1 MKIYWPGTDITK
13 GDLVAHY
20 EAIAGY
26 LIPHLEGRPVHMH
39 RFPGGIDGK
48 HFYQRH
54 APAHLPDWIDT
65 VVIESGDDSEHFVM
79 CNNRESLLYLINLGS
94 IDLHPSMARADSPDA
109 PNWSIIDI
117 DAKQS
122 DFKTA
127 VKAAR
132 EVGKVLSGISMVSC
146 VKTSG
151 GDGIHIGI
159 PLEPDYSFAQSRM
172 LAETICRVVAMQ
184 NSKSTTV
191 ERNPS
196 KRGRRVY
203 LDYLQNAKG
212 QTVVAPFVVRPRPG
226 APVSMPILW
235 DVKTRLKCP
244 LSELV

>member
-1 MKIYWPGTDITK
+1 
-13 GDLVAHY
+13 
-20 EAIAGY
+20 
-26 LIPHLEGRPVHMH
+26 
-39 RFPGGIDGK
+39 
-48 HFYQRH
+48 
-54 APAHLPDWIDT
+54 
-65 VVIESGDDSEHFVM
+65 M

-94 IDLHPSMARADSPDA
+94 IDLHPWMARADSPDA

-122 DFKTA
+122 DFKSA

-151 GDGIHIGI
+151 GDGVHIGI
-159 PLEPDYSFAQSRM
+159 PLKPSYSFAQSRM

-212 QTVVAPFVVRPRPG
+212 QTVVAPYVVRPRPG

-235 DVKTRLKCP
+235 DELD
-244 LSELV
+244 SESSPTDFNVRNAAERVAQTGDLFRSVLDKPQSIDGPIENLESYLGSMKK